1 MRSLLVVLMFLVS
14 CAQFTRPSGS
24 ESFYAGSATEYNAK
38 TNEVIREAEILLDTV
53 VQNQG
58 EKIHAWFYTGP
69 SKGVKLDVFPSI
81 SVRTENPLV
90 YVMTNKDGSYLGR
103 HLFHSEKRDKWRVE
117 LYFVDGDVNV
127 IEYVMNNEEMQF
139 IQNIT
144 RADGTPVM
152 RVTGKLLPT
161 DKAEFEKRRK
171 AMSQAQ

>member
-1 MRSLLVVLMFLVS
+1 MKSLLFVLLILVG
-14 CAQFTRPSGS
+14 CAHLSRPQGS
-24 ESFYAGSATEYNAK
+24 ESFFAGSAIEYDAK

-53 VQNQG
+53 VENQG

-90 YVMTNKDGSYLGR
+90 YVMTHRDGSYLGR

-117 LYFVDGDVNV
+117 LYFAKGEVNIV
-127 IEYVMNNEEMQF
+127 EYVMTNGEMEF
-139 IQNIT
+139 TQNVS

-152 RVTGKLLPT
+152 RVVGKLKAT
-161 DKAEFEKRRK
+161 DKAEFIKLRDAISK
-171 AMSQAQ
+171 AR